1 MVSGIKIFF
10 MGVCFGVILFVA
22 MADLTGRHPDHVAEC
37 VAKHRKIGVCKAIK
51 RCNAQVPKSCYRMI
65 D

>member
-1 MVSGIKIFF
+1 MISEINTFLL
-10 MGVCFGVILFVA
+10 GVAFGVILIAAV
-22 MADLTGRHPDHVAEC
+22 ADLTGRHPDHVAKC
-37 VAKHRKIGVCKAIK
+37 IAKHRKIGVCKAIK